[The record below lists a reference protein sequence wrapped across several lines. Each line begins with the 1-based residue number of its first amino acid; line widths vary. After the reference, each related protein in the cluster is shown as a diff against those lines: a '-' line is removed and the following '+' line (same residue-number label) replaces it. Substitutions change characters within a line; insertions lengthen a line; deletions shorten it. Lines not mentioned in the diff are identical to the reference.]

1 MTEENSYNA
10 KHIQVLTGL
19 TAVRKRP
26 AMYIGDTGIRGLHHL
41 VYEAVDN
48 SIDEALAGFC
58 TEISIT
64 INTDDSITIIDN
76 GRGIP
81 VDIHPKFNKPALEV
95 VMTKLHAGGKFE
107 KTAYKV
113 SGGLHGVGISVTN
126 ALSKKLTVTIMRDGK
141 EHTQSYE
148 KGIPVTEFKIIG
160 ETQKTGTKVTFTPD
174 NEIFSTTEFNFDVL
188 ASRLRELAFLNQNLK
203 ITIEDKR
210 KNKQKE
216 FQYDGGIKS
225 FVEYMNKSKK
235 TLHNTIY
242 FKKEKNSTVV
252 EIAMQYN
259 DSYAENVFSFVNN
272 INTIEGG
279 THLSGFKTALTRS
292 INNYAEKNKTGIR
305 LTSDDAREGLAA
317 VLSIKITEPQFE
329 GQTKTKLGN
338 SEVKG
343 IVDSL
348 VYDTLTFFFEENPKE
363 AKLIIEKIVNAAKA
377 REAAKRARELT
388 RRKGALNSGSLPGKL
403 ADCSE
408 KDPAKT
414 ELFIVE
420 GDSAGGCFSGDTK
433 IALTDGRNLSF
444 KELIKENKKGK
455 RNFCYTIKEDG
466 TIGIEEIKNARITKK
481 NVEVIKVLLDNKE
494 EIICTPDHLFMLR
507 DGSYKNAEDVLQKD
521 SLMPLRKQLSRMGKR
536 ITIKGYELVYDNK
549 EQRWI
554 FTHILSDKWNIERGI
569 YTEEIGPH
577 KHHIDFDKLNN
588 NPTNITRL
596 PGEEHL
602 QFHRE
607 HISKTLHTE
616 EAKEKCRLL
625 KRTKEF
631 RDMMSKR
638 MKEPKTRKILSKN
651 AKKQWEDKEYKEY
664 MKQKYMEFY
673 YSDEDYRKNLLK
685 RLYEQQKEYWSKK
698 ENRNKQSKRIKEFFE
713 NNPNRKKILSE
724 LAKKQWSDQ
733 ELRKWRSIVTKK
745 QWTPEFRKKRKEAY
759 NRTYY
764 KKTIEALNEIY
775 NKYKNVDVEEY
786 NKVRKEKNDKSL
798 LTFETFTSRFFRGDS
813 EGAKEAAINY
823 NHKITS
829 ISPLKKRMD
838 VYDIEVPKTHNFALA
853 SGIFVHNSG
862 KQGRNRSIQ
871 AILPLKGK
879 ILNVE
884 KARMN
889 KIFTS
894 EEITTMITALGTG
907 IGDEFDISK
916 LRYHKI
922 IIMTDADVDGAH
934 IRTLL
939 LTFFYRYMQPLIEGG
954 YLYMA
959 RPPLY
964 ALKKGKKVIYA
975 YSDEELK
982 KALNEIG
989 KEGVSLQ
996 RYKGLGEMN
1005 PLQLWETTMDPE
1017 QRTIYRAL
1025 LEDAIEAD
1033 RIFTTLMGDQVEER
1047 RKFIEE
1053 HAKQVINLDI

>member
-444 KELIKENKKGK
+444 KELVKENKKGK